1 MEKLI
6 SIVGLTSSGKS
17 DLGIKLALEFNG
29 EIVSADSRQVYKG
42 LDYCS
47 GKVTKEEMNIVP
59 HHLIDVENLGN
70 QFSLYDFQKL
80 AYEKIDDIISRNKV
94 PFLVG
99 GTGLYSG
106 SVVENSLLQSKD
118 IPNDMI

>member
-80 AYEKIDDIISRNKV
+80 DYEKIDEIISRNKV
-94 PFLVG
+94 TFLVG
-99 GTGLYSG
+99 GKGLY
-106 SVVENSLLQSKD
+106 
-118 IPNDMI
+118 